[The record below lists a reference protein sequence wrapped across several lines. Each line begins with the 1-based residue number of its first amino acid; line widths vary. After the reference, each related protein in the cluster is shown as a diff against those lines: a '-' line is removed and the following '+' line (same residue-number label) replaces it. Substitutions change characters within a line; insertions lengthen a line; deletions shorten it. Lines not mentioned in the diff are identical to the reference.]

1 MAIDKRLTMAEAVAE
16 LHDGATIGI
25 GGSAGRRKPM
35 ALVRAIA
42 RSSLKDLTVVCWG
55 GPDLDLLIGAGKVKK
70 AAYAFCRFEGG
81 RGAPGNFRRAR
92 QQGSIEFMELSE
104 YLCLSG
110 LEAAGR
116 RLPFFPVRS
125 ALGTDILTT
134 SPQIQTFTAPYTG
147 ETLVAMPALNL
158 DAAFIL
164 VNAADPSGYGQVLGD
179 LMFDMPVVHAAKA
192 VYLCAD
198 KVVPLEVLKADVRSM
213 VINRMW
219 VAGVVEVPF
228 GGHPASNYPSY
239 LADMEH
245 LREHYQAA
253 ADPQAFKAYLDKYVY
268 GVDTQEAYLER
279 IGGVSKLLKL
289 TRRDEAAWLTQ
300 PITP

>member
-1 MAIDKRLTMAEAVAE
+1 MAEVIAQ

-35 ALVRAIA
+35 AVVRAIA
-42 RSSLKDLTVVCWG
+42 RSPLKDLSVVAWG
-55 GPDLDLLIGAGKVKK
+55 GPDLDMLIGVGKVKK
-70 AAYAFCRFEGG
+70 ATYAFCRFEGG

-92 QQGSIEFMELSE
+92 QQGSLEFMELSE
-104 YLCLSG
+104 YTCLAG

-125 ALGTDILTT
+125 GLGSDILTT
-134 SPQIQTFTAPYTG
+134 SPHIQTFTAPYTG
-147 ETLVAMPALNL
+147 EPLVAMPALNL

-164 VNAADPSGYGQVLGD
+164 VNAADPSGYGQILGD
-179 LMFDMPVVHAAKA
+179 LMFDIPIVQAAKA

-198 KVVPLEVLKADVRSM
+198 RVVPLDTLKADVRSM
-213 VINRMW
+213 LINRMW

-228 GGHPASNYPSY
+228 GGHPSSSYPSY
-239 LADMEH
+239 LPDHEH
-245 LREHYQAA
+245 LREYSQAA
-253 ADPQAFKAYLDKYVY
+253 ADPQAFRAYLDKYVY
-268 GVDTQEAYLER
+268 GVETQEAYLER
-279 IGGVSKLLKL
+279 IGGVRKLLSL